1 MESITSFSKSIWGF
15 SPQSIPGLALWLD
28 AQNPNSYTKTG
39 TTLNSI
45 QDISGS
51 GTTFSGTTGSTIGS
65 TLFNSKYPSFYTT
78 SSSSILGISGTNTFS
93 LPQPFTVFMIGQV
106 STGGTLFSAIGTT
119 PLEGTSIP
127 LTVYTSGTSNLTTMR
142 ASTTGLYPIQNNNQ
156 AGNLTV
162 TNPFISCITFN
173 SSSSTIYNNG
183 TLATSGSLGT
193 QGFYTGTNQAVLIT
207 SISGNGTTVTVNFA
221 STSIF
226 IGVTSIS
233 VYFPSAAGSGGTAYN
248 GTFTITA
255 PVGAVTS
262 LTYTSTATGTPSTY
276 ANSGVGIPSGFYQ
289 CGTLQV
295 GGTGSNATIGHLCE
309 LIFYSGALTI
319 NQIQLIE
326 GYLAWKWGLQANLP
340 ATHPYNSSLGV
351 MPFSRSFIPPDIGSC
366 NLWLDGKDAST
377 ITLSGSSVT
386 QWNDK
391 SGNGYNAVG
400 TAGSYPTYNS
410 TTGALTFNSSFLNVA
425 SSTLTTSTT
434 QSGFFVASI
443 TSPASSGS
451 INTVIGP
458 SPGSVGGL
466 QIRFDSSFMRFSNA
480 GITSYVTSTLTT
492 PNATTSAGLTQLF
505 GYVMSAGATS
515 PYQNGVALST
525 GTVATLGGSNH
536 VMLGARGT
544 IGSTIEYLTGTIC
557 EVVLYSTALST
568 TQRQQIEGYLIWKW
582 GLQRGGYY
590 PSTAPFYKY
599 PSASTTFNPLQIS
612 GLTLW
617 LDAADSTT
625 ITTSGSN
632 VTGWNDKSGNARNC
646 TISGTPTL
654 LTSSLNGLNGI
665 QFYNTTSANTNAW
678 TSPSFA
684 ISSTNSISAFVV
696 GNSTPV
702 NPGNIYFISA
712 GTSAPSTPN
721 NNLSMLINTSTSA
734 YRLYIN
740 GSTYSSTAFTNTNG
754 VTNLYEVTYNNATE
768 TPYVNGT
775 VYVTNGGSGTGLASS
790 QYIGSYTGTGGATL
804 KEYEIL
810 LFNVSLTTQQ
820 RQVVEGYLS
829 WKWGLRANLPTTHP
843 YYNVKP

>member
-15 SPQSIPGLALWLD
+15 SPQSIPGLALWMD
-28 AQNPNSYTKTG
+28 AADTSSVTK
-39 TTLNSI
+39 
-45 QDISGS
+45 SGS
-51 GTTFSGTTGSTIGS
+51 TLVSLSDKSGNGNTITVSNGPTYPPSGSYIQNGLNGILMTGSTSYI
-65 TLFNSKYPSFYTT
+65 TPSFTLSSGSNMCMYMVAKIVSLANTFTISSSSANYSFYVTSSLIPTWNLGGTITSGTAISSGINLFGIRSFPQGGADYPAASNYATSIFVNGTFNVSNQQAGNFFNTSVQYTT
-78 SSSSILGISGTNTFS
+78 SNANASN
-93 LPQPFTVFMIGQV
+93 VVVVYEMI
-106 STGGTLFSAIGTT
+106 
-119 PLEGTSIP
+119 
-127 LTVYTSGTSNLTTMR
+127 M
-142 ASTTGLYPIQNNNQ
+142 
-156 AGNLTV
+156 
-162 TNPFISCITFN
+162 FN
-173 SSSSTIYNNG
+173 S
-183 TLATSGSLGT
+183 
-193 QGFYTGTNQAVLIT
+193 
-207 SISGNGTTVTVNFA
+207 
-221 STSIF
+221 
-226 IGVTSIS
+226 
-233 VYFPSAAGSGGTAYN
+233 
-248 GTFTITA
+248 
-255 PVGAVTS
+255 
-262 LTYTSTATGTPSTY
+262 
-276 ANSGVGIPSGFYQ
+276 
-289 CGTLQV
+289 
-295 GGTGSNATIGHLCE
+295 
-309 LIFYSGALTI
+309 ALTPYPT
-319 NQIQLIE
+319 QHQQIE

-340 ATHPYNSSLGV
+340 ATHPYKSSLGV

-466 QIRFDSSFMRFSNA
+466 QIRFDSSFMRFLNA

-582 GLQRGGYY
+582 GLQRVGYY

-696 GNSTPV
+696 GNSIPV

-721 NNLSMLINTSTSA
+721 NNLSMLINTSTAA
-734 YRLYIN
+734 YRLYVN

-810 LFNVSLTTQQ
+810 LFNVSLTTIQ
-820 RQVVEGYLS
+820 RQQVEGYLS